1 MAQTTDITRTFQP
14 NYIESYTGSELLAG
28 CKNLQNKQNIFE
40 GVICIDFN
48 VILDISELKALS
60 DYAQFE
66 IN

>member
-14 NYIESYTGSELLAG
+14 NYTESYTGSELLAA

-48 VILDISELKALS
+48 IILDISELKALS